1 VCQGAKD
8 RDKYRQAAGVVA
20 MMRRILRFA
29 LVALMAI
36 ASAVFIYGMIKN
48 LVVYRH
54 RRPPPIRATH
64 NRIRQPVKIAKLPE
78 LLRRR

>member
-36 ASAVFIYGMIKN
+36 ASAVFIYGMIQEFSR
-48 LVVYRH
+48 L
-54 RRPPPIRATH
+54 PPPSTTT
-64 NRIRQPVKIAKLPE
+64 NQGNPQPH
-78 LLRRR
+78 